1 MSDDLNISN
10 HSSKADAAHRYAFE
24 TGNFRKA
31 VSLFAAAREACGTA
45 SALEPPREVNLLL
58 ANILHFEAWIHTKLV
73 RQAPART
80 PQQALEMTKRALDI
94 RLGLLEPSDQVVA
107 TSYGN
112 LAMFAVAT
120 GDYEDSLK
128 YSKACLDIRMQDEA
142 AQTTNISCTHLY
154 YGWCYAK
161 MGRLTDAETSLLK
174 AINVLIQHFG
184 EETAKSKPHY
194 IWTLTAQAFLYLQM
208 SRDRDAHAADTQAF
222 EINKAIYGL
231 TSPRVFVSW
240 YKAAWWSWRNGDVET
255 ARETAEA
262 LYREMELANHY
273 EGHRARTLNLLANIY
288 GALGRVE
295 QCRELKAKAVGMAQ
309 LVEGW
314 EWDCED
320 DAGFDELV
328 FFHDR

>member
-1 MSDDLNISN
+1 MGD
-10 HSSKADAAHRYAFE
+10 
-24 TGNFRKA
+24 FRKA
-31 VSLFAAAREACGTA
+31 VSLFAAARGACGTA
-45 SALEPPREVNLLL
+45 SAPETPREVNLLL
-58 ANILHFEAWIHTKLV
+58 ANILHFEAWMHTKLV

-94 RLGLLEPSDQVVA
+94 RLSLLGPSDQEVA
-107 TSYGN
+107 ASYGN
-112 LAMFAVAT
+112 LALFAVAT
-120 GDYEDSLK
+120 GEYEDSLK
-128 YSKACLDIRMQDEA
+128 YSKACLDIRMQDES

-174 AINVLIQHFG
+174 ALDVLVQQFG
-184 EETAKSKPHY
+184 EKAARGKPHY
-194 IWTLTAQAFLYLQM
+194 IWILTAQAFLSLKM
-208 SRDRDAHAADTQAF
+208 GRESDAHAVDTQAY
-222 EINKAIYGL
+222 EMNQSVYGL

-240 YKAAWWSWRNGDVET
+240 YKAAWWSWRKGKHEQ
-255 ARETAEA
+255 ALETAEG

-273 EGHRARTLNLLANIY
+273 EGHRARTVNLLANIH
-288 GALGRVE
+288 GALGRVG
-295 QCRELKAKAVGMAQ
+295 QCRELKAEAVALAR

-314 EWDCED
+314 EWDCEE

>member
-1 MSDDLNISN
+1 MGD
-10 HSSKADAAHRYAFE
+10 
-24 TGNFRKA
+24 FRKA
-31 VSLFAAAREACGTA
+31 VDLFAAAREACGTT
-45 SALEPPREVNLLL
+45 SAQEIPREVDLLL
-58 ANILHFEAWIHTKLV
+58 ANILHFEAWMHTKLV

-80 PQQALEMTKRALDI
+80 PEQALEMTKRGLDI
-94 RLGLLEPSDQVVA
+94 RLSLLGPSDQMVA
-107 TSYGN
+107 ASYGN

-120 GDYEDSLK
+120 GEYDDSLK
-128 YSKACLDIRMQDEA
+128 YSKACLKIRLQDET

-174 AINVLIQHFG
+174 AIDVLVQHFG
-184 EETAKSKPHY
+184 EEAARAKPHY
-194 IWTLTAQAFLYLQM
+194 IWILTAQAFLYLEM
-208 SRDRDAHAADTQAF
+208 GRESDAHAADTQAYDTTR
-222 EINKAIYGL
+222 AVYGD

-240 YKAAWWSWRNGDVET
+240 YKAAWWSWRNGAVEK
-255 ARETAEA
+255 ARETAEG

-288 GALGRVE
+288 GASGLVD
-295 QCRELKAKAVGMAQ
+295 QFRELKAKAVALAR
-309 LVEGW
+309 LVEGGEW
-314 EWDCED
+314 ECED

>member
-1 MSDDLNISN
+1 M
-10 HSSKADAAHRYAFE
+10 
-24 TGNFRKA
+24 
-31 VSLFAAAREACGTA
+31 SLFAAAREACGTA
-45 SALEPPREVNLLL
+45 SAPETPREVNLLL
-58 ANILHFEAWIHTKLV
+58 ANILHFEAWMHTKLV

-94 RLGLLEPSDQVVA
+94 RLSLLGPSDQVVA

-120 GDYEDSLK
+120 GEYEDSLK

-161 MGRLTDAETSLLK
+161 MEKVTDAETSLLK
-174 AINVLIQHFG
+174 AIDVLVLHFG
-184 EETAKSKPHY
+184 EKAAREQPHY
-194 IWTLTAQAFLYLQM
+194 IWILTAQAFLYLKM
-208 SRDRDAHAADTQAF
+208 GRESDAHAADTQAY
-222 EINKAIYGL
+222 EINKAVYGL
-231 TSPRVFVSW
+231 ASPRVFVSW
-240 YKAAWWSWRNGDVET
+240 YKAAWWSWRKGDVEQ
-255 ARETAEA
+255 ARETAEG

-288 GALGRVE
+288 GASGLVGQR
-295 QCRELKAKAVGMAQ
+295 RELKAKAVELAR
-309 LVEGW
+309 LIEGG
-314 EWDCED
+314 EWGCED